1 MWQLIEMCCVTDE
14 VCYVTSDWDVLCYRW
29 GVLCDSWLRCVVWQL
44 IEMCCVTADWDVL
57 CDSCQFVVKDSG
69 DYTLQATDP
78 DALVDWDLV
87 EQVVGCADL
96 FGEV

>member
-1 MWQLIEMCCVTDE
+1 M
-14 VCYVTSDWDVLCYRW
+14 
-29 GVLCDSWLRCVVWQL
+29 
-44 IEMCCVTADWDVL
+44 L

>member
-1 MWQLIEMCCVTDE
+1 MKWYVQRLIDGGL
-14 VCYVTSDWDVLCYRW
+14 VCLC
-29 GVLCDSWLRCVVWQL
+29 
-44 IEMCCVTADWDVL
+44 

-87 EQVVGCADL
+87 EQVVGAFTAL
-96 FGEV
+96 PVWG